1 MVIYAPTTSK
11 NGDLPNNKGDL
22 SIQKIGDLI
31 KTNDDL
37 RTLVIWQTDMV
48 I

>member
-11 NGDLPNNKGDL
+11 NGDLPTTRVIL

-31 KTNDDL
+31 KTNGDL